1 LLANLNQSSEN
12 LNALMDEDNRRA
24 VKQALKDLE
33 TLSRTLASRS
43 AMIDSSLSDAARTM
57 ENTAR
62 MSGELPQLA
71 QRIQRSADD
80 FDHMTNEL
88 AHAAKSASGTLEG
101 AQQFTSSTLPEVHQL
116 VIELRDLTDS
126 LRRFIGDLEQNPGAL
141 IYGKPAAK
149 RGPGE

>member
-1 LLANLNQSSEN
+1 
-12 LNALMDEDNRRA
+12 
-24 VKQALKDLE
+24 
-33 TLSRTLASRS
+33 
-43 AMIDSSLSDAARTM
+43 
-57 ENTAR
+57 
-62 MSGELPQLA
+62 
-71 QRIQRSADD
+71 
-80 FDHMTNEL
+80 MTNEL